1 MAPDARSAALRL
13 SRAGATYTR
22 RVADGADVT
31 PAELPRGF
39 AEVVCA
45 YERHLRSERDLTE
58 HSVRAYLG
66 DIGSLL
72 EHASRLGM
80 SEPAQLDLRTLRS
93 WLAKQ
98 QTLGRSRTTIAR
110 RATAARVFTAWLVRT
125 GRADTDAG
133 ASLRSPKAHRI
144 LPPVLRADEAATLLA
159 ATSAA
164 AAETGGPL
172 GCRDVA
178 ILELLYATGI
188 RVGELVGLD
197 VDDLDRQR
205 NVVRVLGKGR
215 KERTV
220 PFGAPA
226 AAALDA
232 WLREGRP
239 ELAKEGTGD
248 ALFLGARGRRID
260 QRAVR
265 TLVHKSIAAVPGAPD
280 LGPHGLRHTAA
291 THLLEGGA
299 DLRSVQELLGH
310 ASLATT
316 QLYTHVSTD
325 RLRRAYQQ
333 AHPRA

>member
-1 MAPDARSAALRL
+1 
-13 SRAGATYTR
+13 
-22 RVADGADVT
+22 
-31 PAELPRGF
+31 
-39 AEVVCA
+39 
-45 YERHLRSERDLTE
+45 
-58 HSVRAYLG
+58 
-66 DIGSLL
+66 
-72 EHASRLGM
+72 M

-110 RATAARVFTAWLVRT
+110 RATAARVFTAWLVRE
-125 GRADTDAG
+125 GRATTDVG
-133 ASLRSPKAHRI
+133 ASLRSPKAHRT
-144 LPPVLRADEAATLLA
+144 LPPVLRADEAETLLA

-164 AAETGGPL
+164 AAEADGPL
-172 GCRDVA
+172 GRRDVA

-188 RVGELVGLD
+188 RVGELTGLD
-197 VDDLDRQR
+197 TDDLDRRR

-239 ELAKEGTGD
+239 RLVTDVTDD
-248 ALFLGARGRRID
+248 ALFLGARGGRIN
-260 QRAVR
+260 QRTVR

-316 QLYTHVSTD
+316 QLYTHVTTD